1 MSFRHEVQEKS
12 RQKSLDDD
20 SQDDFLQVNME
31 KMLVMLNNVFTVS
44 RNYRAMDVRD
54 ATSEYITTKLG
65 NLGLITGVQYFY
77 PSRFFYQF
85 VGFNPKHTNPIET
98 LPPGANVFGIYPGQ
112 LWGTAK
118 DRIVLIGAH
127 WDTMDGTDG
136 YNDNGSGVATVLE
149 IARQIVES
157 RCKPKNTIIF
167 ATFDLEEMGAQGS
180 NEFVNRFLIPNILRK
195 FGQSTIGGAFI
206 ADTMMNLNTTLNSQ
220 EIPDTWVQVDPV
232 TSQKIKSEG
241 NRGDF
246 LALIQRRQPDANLVN
261 LFSKHWNHLN
271 SGFKVRPFR
280 IDIQKETPH
289 LDTLTD
295 IVPFV
300 RSDHS
305 RFWIVNETDYTSL
318 PAILVTDTGKYL
330 GLGDE
335 IAQES
340 FYGQLPYIIS
350 YHLVMLFITFHHGG

>member
-1 MSFRHEVQEKS
+1 MKIWRFLKVFLRNSSIFFYHFRHEMQEKS
-12 RQKSLDDD
+12 RQKSLEN
-20 SQDDFLQVNME
+20 SNQDDFLKVNME

-44 RNYRAMDVRD
+44 RNYRSMDIRD
-54 ATSEYITTKLG
+54 ATSEYISTKFG
-65 NLGLITGVQYFY
+65 SLGLLTGIQYFY
-77 PSRFFYQF
+77 PSKFFYQF
-85 VGFNPKHTNPIET
+85 VGYNDKHRNPIET
-98 LPPGANVFGIYPGQ
+98 LPPGANVFAIYPGQ

-118 DRIVLIGAH
+118 DRIVVIGAH

-167 ATFDLEEMGAQGS
+167 VTFDLEEMGAQGS
-180 NEFVNRFLIPNILRK
+180 NEFVNRFLIPDILRK

-206 ADTMMNLNTTLNSQ
+206 ADTMMNFNSTLKSQ
-220 EIPDTWVQVDPV
+220 EIPDTWTHVDPV
-232 TSQKIKSEG
+232 TSQKIQSEG

-246 LALIQRRQPDANLVN
+246 LAIIQRRQPDAHLVN
-261 LFSKHWNHLN
+261 LFSKHWNHLDEEE
-271 SGFKVRPFR
+271 FKLRPFR
-280 IDIQKETPH
+280 IDIQKDTPN

-305 RFWIVNETDYTSL
+305 RFWIVNETDYSSL
-318 PAILVTDTGKYL
+318 PAILVTDTG
-330 GLGDE
+330 
-335 IAQES
+335 
-340 FYGQLPYIIS
+340 
-350 YHLVMLFITFHHGG
+350 ITFVLF